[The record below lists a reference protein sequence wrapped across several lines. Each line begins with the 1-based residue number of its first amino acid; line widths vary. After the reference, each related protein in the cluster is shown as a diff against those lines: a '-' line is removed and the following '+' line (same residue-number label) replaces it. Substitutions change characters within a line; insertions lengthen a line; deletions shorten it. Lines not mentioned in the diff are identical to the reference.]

1 MENSIETL
9 NLDVRAYN
17 YFKRE
22 GITTV
27 EEMREHIRTKRDH
40 APKFCAEGEKALA
53 EYDKSREIVIEP
65 DDYKRALTVTRNIK
79 VNAEIMEQS
88 LYEVCKGLAEV
99 KRDKLYKPMGY
110 QTFENYCEVEIGI
123 KRRQASKYALIGEN
137 LSFENAQSTAQ
148 IGTEKLYLLAQL
160 SEPAREEIMQNTD
173 LESTSVKELKAKI
186 KELEDNAKADKELL
200 TRQIKS
206 KTEMRESRNRAEE
219 KVRELEQQLQEL
231 KEKPAQGAVVKELE
245 EKISD
250 LKKNNDKLMSKVE
263 EAEKEA
269 EKCRKSEATA
279 CGKLGILQ
287 TDSDMLKI
295 KNEQLEKQLQELK
308 EHPVQVTVE
317 DTTKIQELEEQLRQE
332 KERQTEK
339 ITDIYEIYRIISR
352 NIEDA
357 FEDLCEFMYDYENHP
372 DIAKLKA
379 EIREDI
385 AGYVRDAEQYIGKS
399 EQ

>member
-9 NLDVRAYN
+9 TLDVRAYN

-22 GITTV
+22 GINTI
-27 EEMREHIRTKRDH
+27 EELREHIRTKIDH

-110 QTFENYCEVEIGI
+110 SSFENYCEVEIGI
-123 KRRQASKYALIGEN
+123 KRRQCYKYVAIGEN
-137 LSFENAQSTAQ
+137 LSLETVQSTAQ
-148 IGTEKLYLLAQL
+148 IGTEKLYLLAKL
-160 SEPAREEIMQNTD
+160 DEPAREEIVQNTD
-173 LESTSVKELKAKI
+173 LESTSVKELK
-186 KELEDNAKADKELL
+186 
-200 TRQIKS
+200 
-206 KTEMRESRNRAEE
+206 
-219 KVRELEQQLQEL
+219 
-231 KEKPAQGAVVKELE
+231 

-250 LKKNNDKLMSKVE
+250 LKKNNDRLMSKIE
-263 EAEKEA
+263 ESEKEA
-269 EKCRKSEATA
+269 ERCRKSEATA
-279 CGKLGILQ
+279 CGKLSILQ
-287 TDSDMLKI
+287 TDSDMLKA
-295 KNEQLEKQLQELK
+295 KNEELKKQVEKLK

-332 KERQTEK
+332 KKRQTEK

>member
-1 MENSIETL
+1 MKNPIEILT
-9 NLDVRAYN
+9 LDVRAYN

-22 GITTV
+22 GINTI
-27 EEMREHIRTKRDH
+27 EELREHIRTKRDH
-40 APKFCAEGEKALA
+40 APNHCAEGEKALA
-53 EYDKSREIVIEP
+53 EYDSKNTVIIEV
-65 DDYKRALTVTRNIK
+65 DDRKRIEYLTEVIK
-79 VNAEIMEQS
+79 VNVKIAENA
-88 LYEVCKGLAEV
+88 LYMICKSISEV
-99 KRDKLYKPMGY
+99 KRDKLYKLKGY
-110 QTFENYCEVEIGI
+110 SSFESYCEQEVGI
-123 KRRQASKYALIGEN
+123 KRHQGLKYALIGEK
-137 LSFENAQSTAQ
+137 LPENFVESTQ
-148 IGTEKLYLLAQL
+148 QFGTEKLYLLAKL
-160 SEPAREEIMQNTD
+160 DEPAREEIMQNTD

-250 LKKNNDKLMSKVE
+250 LKKNNDRLMSKVE

-295 KNEQLEKQLQELK
+295 KNEELKKQVEKLK

-372 DIAKLKA
+372 DITKLKA

>member
-1 MENSIETL
+1 MKNPIEILT
-9 NLDVRAYN
+9 LDVRAYN

-22 GITTV
+22 GINTI
-27 EEMREHIRTKRDH
+27 EELREHIRTKRDH

-65 DDYKRALTVTRNIK
+65 DNYKRALTVTRNIK

-123 KRRQASKYALIGEN
+123 KKVQAYKYVSIGEN
-137 LSFENAQSTAQ
+137 LSSDFVHSSEQ
-148 IGTEKLYLLAQL
+148 IGVTKMALLAQL
-160 SEPAREEIMQNTD
+160 DEPTRQEITQNTD

-186 KELEDNAKADKELL
+186 KELEDNAKSDNELIESLTKSKIEMRCARNLAENKAKELEY
-200 TRQIKS
+200 QAK
-206 KTEMRESRNRAEE
+206 
-219 KVRELEQQLQEL
+219 EL
-231 KEKPAQGAVVKELE
+231 KERAETAEFKLKNVRDAHEHLKEVEERKHAERVKELE
-245 EKISD
+245 KQVEK
-250 LKKNNDKLMSKVE
+250 
-263 EAEKEA
+263 
-269 EKCRKSEATA
+269 
-279 CGKLGILQ
+279 
-287 TDSDMLKI
+287 
-295 KNEQLEKQLQELK
+295 LK

-317 DTTKIQELEEQLRQE
+317 DTTRIQELEEQLRQE
-332 KERQTEK
+332 KERKTEK

-372 DIAKLKA
+372 DITRLKA

>member
-1 MENSIETL
+1 MENPIEILT
-9 NLDVRAYN
+9 LDVRAYN

-22 GITTV
+22 GINTI
-27 EEMREHIRTKRDH
+27 EELREHIRTKRDH
-40 APKFCAEGEKALA
+40 APNHCAEGEKALA

-250 LKKNNDKLMSKVE
+250 LKKNNDKLMSKIE
-263 EAEKEA
+263 ESEKEA
-269 EKCRKSEATA
+269 ERCRKNEATA
-279 CGKLGILQ
+279 CGKLSILQ
-287 TDSDMLKI
+287 TDSDMLKA
-295 KNEQLEKQLQELK
+295 KNEELKKQVEKLK

-317 DTTKIQELEEQLRQE
+317 DTTRIQELEEQLRQE

-372 DIAKLKA
+372 DITKLKA

>member
-1 MENSIETL
+1 MENPIEILT
-9 NLDVRAYN
+9 LDVRAYN

-250 LKKNNDKLMSKVE
+250 LKKNNDRLMSKIE
-263 EAEKEA
+263 ESEKEA
-269 EKCRKSEATA
+269 ERCRKNEATA
-279 CGKLGILQ
+279 CGKLSILQ
-287 TDSDMLKI
+287 TDSDMLKA
-295 KNEQLEKQLQELK
+295 KNEELKKQVEKLK

-317 DTTKIQELEEQLRQE
+317 DTTRIQELEEQLRQE

-357 FEDLCEFMYDYENHP
+357 FEDLCEFMYDYQNHP